1 MSFVLN
7 RIPIAFLR
15 SSTIFLLAM
24 FYLVHYF
31 FPAMLLYWIVI
42 LMLGLS
48 IAFGFYYLNRTSKT
62 LCLIMLIISHVIFFS
77 SGGTGAFWVASVT
90 KNMPLVTFLILIP
103 LLSIPFKVEGH
114 FQAIQEVTTG
124 RLEGR
129 QKFYSVVSF
138 LTFTLCIMMNVG
150 GMRLNYEM
158 LEGYF
163 GKYTQTG
170 VQAMMRGYAAT
181 MLWAPYFPTVIL
193 ILFYLEIPSYMYLGP
208 ALVFG
213 LLSLGFLIL
222 YGWLVHRKLKDEEHQ
237 LTVSPKPVSD
247 AGKQKLL
254 VFIGLVLLI
263 ILLSLLLERWGGLP
277 IMMAISLISI
287 GFPVVMVIFSKK
299 RKDYKEA
306 VKDYRIQGLPKMI
319 NEVSLFISAGFL
331 GEMVAKTD
339 IGEYFP
345 AFFTSINSLSLWLM
359 IFLLILMIPL
369 LAIIGI
375 HPLVTGS
382 ILGTSLSPAL
392 IGLSPVSLAGALIG
406 GWAMALMLSPISAIN
421 IIVGGMVD
429 KPPFVVGL
437 KWNWRYGLCWALLL
451 SCILYSYHLYDTG

>member
-1 MSFVLN
+1 MSFMIN
-7 RIPIAFLR
+7 RLPITLLR
-15 SSTIFLLAM
+15 SSAILLLAL
-24 FYLVHYF
+24 FYLLHYF
-31 FPAMLLYWIVI
+31 FPTILLYWIFT
-42 LMLGLS
+42 LMLGSSFL
-48 IAFGFYYLNRTSKT
+48 FGFYYLNKTTKT
-62 LCLIMLIISHVIFFS
+62 LCLIMLLIGHILFFV
-77 SGGTGAFWVASVT
+77 SGGTAAFWMDSLT

-163 GKYTQTG
+163 KKYTQTG

-193 ILFYLEIPSYMYLGP
+193 ILFYLQIPSYAYLGP
-208 ALVFG
+208 ALGFG
-213 LLSLGFLIL
+213 LLSLIFLNL
-222 YGWLVHRKLKDEEHQ
+222 YGWMAHRKLEDMENRSTVNRQPLSDTGKRK
-237 LTVSPKPVSD
+237 LT
-247 AGKQKLL
+247 

-263 ILLSLLLERWGGLP
+263 IFLSVFLERWGGFP
-277 IMMAISLISI
+277 IMIVIALISI
-287 GFPVVMVIFSKK
+287 GFPAVMVTLSQ
-299 RKDYKEA
+299 RRGAYKEA
-306 VKDYRIQGLPKMI
+306 VTDYRVQALPKMI

-339 IGEYFP
+339 IGEIFP
-345 AFFTSINSLSLWLM
+345 AFFTTVSGLSLWLM
-359 IFLLILMIPL
+359 IFLLIVIIPL
-369 LAIIGI
+369 LAIVGI

-382 ILGTSLSPAL
+382 ILGTSLSPEL
-392 IGLSPVSLAGALIG
+392 IGLNPISLAGALIG

-437 KWNWRYGLCWALLL
+437 KWNWKYGLWWAFLLAALL
-451 SCILYSYHLYDTG
+451 YGYHHMA